1 MFGHQDNQTDT
12 SDQAAATDD
21 AQDKAA
27 AAVADQVH
35 LDPPSTM
42 PSTGS
47 SDAPADPNRPQAT
60 EDSQPWQ
67 HPGKALGDDK
77 TKQTEDVISPAGGF
91 PQALSSKEPVLSPLP
106 VPAIGEHAHL
116 NLDTDENDDNKLT
129 EATND
134 ELIHVKQ
141 EALDELFP
149 LIDKLDQTP
158 DEHFK
163 TLMMIIQASDN
174 HALIEKAFQ
183 IAQTID
189 DEKIR
194 AQALL
199 DIVNEINYFT
209 QQPKV

>member
-1 MFGHQDNQTDT
+1 MFGHQDNQPTEQ
-12 SDQAAATDD
+12 SDQATKTDSTP
-21 AQDKAA
+21 ASAPA
-27 AAVADQVH
+27 PVADRLH
-35 LDPPSTM
+35 IDPQGTTSG
-42 PSTGS
+42 TG
-47 SDAPADPNRPQAT
+47 AGAGPQAP
-60 EDSQPWQ
+60 EGDQPWQ
-67 HPGKALGDDK
+67 HPGEVLDD
-77 TKQTEDVISPAGGF
+77 TKNQVSPAGGY
-91 PQALSSKEPVLSPLP
+91 PKPLSSKEPVLDP
-106 VPAIGEHAHL
+106 VPLISAHAHPSISP
-116 NLDTDENDDNKLT
+116 DPDDNKLT

-134 ELIHVKQ
+134 TLIHVKQ

-174 HALIEKAFQ
+174 HTLIEKAFQ

-189 DEKIR
+189 DEKVR

-199 DIVNEINYFT
+199 DIINEINYFT

>member
-1 MFGHQDNQTDT
+1 MFGHQDNQPTEQ
-12 SDQAAATDD
+12 SDQAAKIDSKPTEAP
-21 AQDKAA
+21 AP
-27 AAVADQVH
+27 VADQLH
-35 LDPPSTM
+35 IDPEGATTGSTPVDPSTQ
-42 PSTGS
+42 T
-47 SDAPADPNRPQAT
+47 SDDQ
-60 EDSQPWQ
+60 SWQ
-67 HPGKALGDDK
+67 HPGEVLDDVKAD
-77 TKQTEDVISPAGGF
+77 TKNQVSPAGGY
-91 PQALSSKEPVLSPLP
+91 PKPLSSKEPVLTP
-106 VPAIGEHAHL
+106 VPAISAHAHPSISPDSDADG
-116 NLDTDENDDNKLT
+116 NQLT

-134 ELIHVKQ
+134 TLIHVKQ

-174 HALIEKAFQ
+174 HTLIEKAFQ

-199 DIVNEINYFT
+199 DIINEINYFT